1 MRQTNLYSSPSTNR
15 AGRLSGV
22 LLFLACALTSVSA
35 WAQIHTAATDQAP
48 AAVNLRDTPMA
59 HSRTPLEVV
68 SGTAKLV
75 GRFDAQSKL
84 RLTLGLNP
92 PKLAEEEKFLAELQ
106 DKSSPNFHKYLTPA
120 QWNARF
126 APSAQDEQAIV
137 DWLTANGM
145 TVTHRYPNRLVVDAE
160 GASQVIEKAFA
171 VQVNS
176 YKVGAE
182 VEFSND
188 RDPVIPA
195 HLAGILHSVG
205 GLNSIQRTHA
215 PHEGSISQQS
225 AQYSAGSVVSSQ
237 AGEHGDGKT
246 TALEAAM
253 KASEAKLGA
262 SNVMKGLASG
272 SNPEPGVTNG
282 YIDPTDIYSSYGYD
296 FSALQAQGHCC
307 NPTNDS
313 GGSTPTTSIAIAT
326 AGDFASSDITGFQS
340 QYPYLAYFYNR
351 VFIDGTPS
359 CCNDE
364 TTLDTE
370 WAIAT
375 ANSFGSYLQTS
386 HIWVYEG
393 ANNYLST
400 FTDVYNQMLSDGHA
414 RIFTTSWGC
423 AELTCASSG
432 TMDTDHAIFNSML
445 GQGWTILALS
455 HDHGATGGCDDALR
469 VTYPGSDPDAV
480 SVGGTSLALYSDGTF
495 ASETAW
501 EGSHSAGSCS
511 NNGGGSGGGCSAYYA
526 APGYQSS
533 PYCGAGSRSV
543 PDISLN
549 AGYGQNYYFNGGLHG
564 VGGTSISTP
573 QVAGFMAQENSYLMS
588 IGVGCG
594 TNYLSNC
601 APMGQADYAMYREG
615 YAESSGGSYAPHNPY
630 YDIKVGCNSN
640 DITDLYGLGYYC
652 AGTGYDAITGW
663 GSFNA
668 LQLSWAINT
677 YYTGDFAAPKI
688 TFSGPAVSTTAYTW
702 FNTNQTVSWTVV
714 DQNNGTYPSVGVA
727 GFSQAWDSA
736 FSDPTTEAHQG
747 TGNSFY
753 SGPQFPKATSGY
765 LNLSSAGQG
774 CHYAT
779 VDAWDNTGFSTGN
792 EYYYWLCYDTV
803 APTVTPA
810 NAPGPNTHG
819 WNKQTVKVSLA
830 STDPGGSNASGL
842 VATYYSID
850 TTACSSSTLGSCSV
864 YSSPFSITTSGYHY
878 VAYFAKD
885 KAGNFSARNYD
896 YVYIDETAPVTT
908 ATLSGTLSG
917 TVYDTAVHVT
927 LAATDNLS
935 GVISTSYQLDGGA
948 VTAYSAPFAVSTLGS
963 HSVKFYSVDY
973 AGNTETTKTVSFSI
987 SAATT
992 TTLTAS
998 PNPGLNGQTIALTA
1012 TVAANLGATPTGT
1025 VTFKRGTAVLGT
1037 GTISGG
1043 AAHLSLTS
1051 LPFGSSTLTASYPG
1065 ATNILASTSAGVVEV
1080 YKQKTTTALTSSLN
1094 PSTAG
1099 VSVTFTATVTAA
1111 VSGTPTGSVQ
1121 FYSGATLLS
1130 TKTLSSGTATYSTT
1144 ALPVGTDLIKAVYE
1158 GSGTDA
1164 SSTSP
1169 TVSQSVKKA
1178 ATTTTLAA
1186 SVNPSSFGQPVTFT
1200 ATVTSGSGIPTGTV
1214 TFQKNGATLGTG
1226 TLSGTGKATLTT
1238 AVLVP
1243 GTHTITAIYAGSTNY
1258 TGSTSAAVSEV
1269 TNASATT
1276 TKVTSSLNPSTRG
1289 QSVTFTATVSAG
1301 AYGTPTGSVTFKN
1314 GAGILGIVSLS
1325 GGTATLSTAAL
1336 AGGTN
1341 SITVVYSGSSEYLTS
1356 TSAAFAQTVNRSATT
1371 TTLTSSLNPST
1382 HGTSVTFTATVTAAS
1397 GPTPTGSVA
1406 FKDGTAALGSVAVNA
1421 AGVATFSTSSLAVRT
1436 HSITATYVG
1445 TTNDSTSTSAVLSQ
1459 VVN

>member
-1 MRQTNLYSSPSTNR
+1 MRQTNLYPFPLTNR
-15 AGRLSGV
+15 AGKLSGV
-22 LLFLACALTSVSA
+22 LLLLACALTSMSA

-48 AAVNLRDTPMA
+48 TAVNLRDTPLG
-59 HSRTPLEVV
+59 HSRTPMEVV
-68 SGTAKLV
+68 NGTAQLV
-75 GRFDAQSKL
+75 SRFAAQSKI

-92 PKLAEEEKFLAELQ
+92 PKLAEEEKFLAGLQ
-106 DKSSPNFHKYLTPA
+106 DKNSPNFHKYLTPE
-120 QWNARF
+120 QWNTRF
-126 APSAQDEQAIV
+126 APSAQDEQAVV

-160 GASQVIEKAFA
+160 ATSQVVEKAFA

-176 YKVGAE
+176 YKVGAQ

-195 HLAGILHSVG
+195 HLVGILHSVG

-215 PHEGSISQQS
+215 PREGSISQQS
-225 AQYSAGSVVSSQ
+225 GQYSPGAVVSNQ
-237 AGEHGDGKT
+237 AGQHGDGKT
-246 TALEAAM
+246 TELEAAM

-262 SNVMKGLASG
+262 SNVMKDLASG
-272 SNPEPGVTNG
+272 SNPEPGITNG

-296 FSALQAQGHCC
+296 FNALQAQGHCC

-386 HIWVYEG
+386 HVWVYEG

-400 FTDVYNQMLSDGHA
+400 FTDIYNQMLSDGHA
-414 RIFTTSWGC
+414 RIFSTSWGC
-423 AELTCASSG
+423 AELTCSGSG

-455 HDHGATGGCDDALR
+455 HDYGATGGCDAALR
-469 VTYPGSDPDAV
+469 VTYPGSDPDVV

-501 EGSHSAGSCS
+501 EGGHSAGSCS
-511 NNGGGSGGGCSAYYA
+511 HNGGGSGGGCSAYYA
-526 APGYQSS
+526 APGYQST

-543 PDISLN
+543 PDIALN

-573 QVAGFMAQENSYLMS
+573 QVAGFMAQENSYLMA

-640 DITDLYGLGYYC
+640 DITDTYGLGYYC

-702 FNTNQTVSWTVV
+702 FNTDQTVSWTIA

-736 FSDPTTEAHQG
+736 FSDPTTETHQG

-753 SGPQFPKATSGY
+753 SGPQFPNATSGY
-765 LNLSSAGQG
+765 LQLSWAGQG

-792 EYYYWLCYDTV
+792 NYYYWLCYDTI
-803 APTVTPA
+803 APTVTPT

-819 WNKQTVKVSLA
+819 WNKQTVQVSLA
-830 STDPGGSNASGL
+830 SNDPGASPSGL
-842 VATYYSID
+842 VATYYAID
-850 TTACSSSTLGSCSV
+850 TTACSSTTLGACSV
-864 YSSPFSITTSGYHY
+864 YSGPISITTPGYHY

-896 YVYIDETAPVTT
+896 YAYIDETAPVTA

-917 TVYDTAVHVT
+917 TVYDTAVQVT

-948 VTAYSAPFAVSTLGS
+948 VTAYSTPLTIATLGS
-963 HSVKFYSVDY
+963 HTVKFYSVDY
-973 AGNTETTKTVSFSI
+973 AGNTETAKTVSFAI
-987 SAATT
+987 AAPTT

-998 PNPGLNGQTIALTA
+998 PNPAVNGQTIALTA
-1012 TVAANLGATPTGT
+1012 TVVAGLGATPTGT
-1025 VTFKRGTAVLGT
+1025 VTFKHAGTVLGT

-1043 AAHLSLTS
+1043 VAHLALTS
-1051 LPFGSSTLTASYPG
+1051 LPYGNSTLTAVYSG

-1080 YKQKTTTALTSSLN
+1080 YREKTTTLLTSSLN

-1099 VSVTFTATVTAA
+1099 VSVTFTATVTAS

-1121 FYSGATLLS
+1121 FYDGATLLT
-1130 TKTLSSGTATYSTT
+1130 TKTLIGGTATYSTAT
-1144 ALPVGTDLIKAVYE
+1144 LPVGTDSIKAVYE
-1158 GSGTDA
+1158 GSGTYA
-1164 SSTSP
+1164 TSTSAA
-1169 TVSQSVKKA
+1169 VNQSVKKA
-1178 ATTTTLAA
+1178 ATTTVVAA
-1186 SVNPSSFGQPVTFT
+1186 SVNPSGYGQSVTFT
-1200 ATVTSGSGIPTGTV
+1200 ATVSSASEVPAGTV
-1214 TFQKNGATLGTG
+1214 TFQKNGVTLGTA
-1226 TLSGTGKATLTT
+1226 TLNSSGKATLAT
-1238 AVLVP
+1238 AALVP
-1243 GTHTITAIYAGSTNY
+1243 GAHTITAIYGGSTTC
-1258 TGSTSAAVSEV
+1258 TGSTSAGLSEV
-1269 TNASATT
+1269 TNAAATA
-1276 TKVTSSLNPSTRG
+1276 TKVTSSLNPSTH
-1289 QSVTFTATVSAG
+1289 
-1301 AYGTPTGSVTFKN
+1301 
-1314 GAGILGIVSLS
+1314 
-1325 GGTATLSTAAL
+1325 GTA
-1336 AGGTN
+1336 
-1341 SITVVYSGSSEYLTS
+1341 
-1356 TSAAFAQTVNRSATT
+1356 
-1371 TTLTSSLNPST
+1371 
-1382 HGTSVTFTATVTAAS
+1382 VTFTATVTATS
-1397 GPTPTGSVA
+1397 GPTPTGSIV
-1406 FKDGTAALGSVAVNA
+1406 FKNGTATLSTVAVNA
-1421 AGVATFSTSSLAVRT
+1421 SGVATLSTSALAVGT
-1436 HSITATYVG
+1436 HSITAMYSG
-1445 TTNDSTSTSAVLSQ
+1445 TANDAASTSAVLSQ

>member
-15 AGRLSGV
+15 AGKLSGV
-22 LLFLACALTSVSA
+22 LLLLACALTSMSA
-35 WAQIHTAATDQAP
+35 WAQIHTAASDQAP
-48 AAVNLRDTPMA
+48 AAVNLRDTPLGR
-59 HSRTPLEVV
+59 SRTPMEVAN
-68 SGTAKLV
+68 GTAKLV

-106 DKSSPNFHKYLTPA
+106 DKNSPNFHKYLTPA

-160 GASQVIEKAFA
+160 GASQVVEKAFA
-171 VQVNS
+171 VQINS
-176 YKVGAE
+176 YKVGAQ

-195 HLAGILHSVG
+195 HLVGILHSVG

-215 PHEGSISQQS
+215 PREGSISQQN
-225 AQYSAGSVVSSQ
+225 AQYSPGAVVSSQ

-262 SNVMKGLASG
+262 SNVLKDLSSG
-272 SNPEPGVTNG
+272 SNPEPGITNG

-296 FSALQAQGHCC
+296 FNALQAQGHCC

-351 VFIDGTPS
+351 VYIDGTPS

-386 HIWVYEG
+386 HVWVYEG

-400 FTDVYNQMLSDGHA
+400 FTDIYNQMLSDGHA
-414 RIFTTSWGC
+414 RIFSTSWGC
-423 AELTCASSG
+423 AELSCTGSG

-455 HDHGATGGCDDALR
+455 HDYGATGGCDDALR
-469 VTYPGSDPDAV
+469 VTYPGSDPDVV

-501 EGSHSAGSCS
+501 EGGHSAGSCS
-511 NNGGGSGGGCSAYYA
+511 KNGGGSGGGCSAYYA
-526 APGYQSS
+526 APGYQST

-543 PDISLN
+543 PDIALN

-573 QVAGFMAQENSYLMS
+573 QVAGFMAQENSYLMA

-601 APMGQADYAMYREG
+601 APMGQPDYAMYREG

-640 DITDLYGLGYYC
+640 DVTDMYGLGYYC

-702 FNTNQTVSWTVV
+702 FNADQTVSWTIA

-736 FSDPTTEAHQG
+736 FSDPSTEAHQG

-753 SGPQFPKATSGY
+753 SGPQYPNATSGY
-765 LNLSSAGQG
+765 LRLSSAGQG

-792 EYYYWLCYDTV
+792 QYYYWLCYDTV

-810 NAPGPNTHG
+810 NAPGPNSHG
-819 WNKQTVKVSLA
+819 WNNQTVTVSLA
-830 STDPGGSNASGL
+830 SSDPGGSNASGV

-850 TTACSSSTLGSCSV
+850 TTACSSSTLGSCAV
-864 YSSPFSITTSGYHY
+864 YSGPISITTPGYHY

-896 YVYIDETAPVTT
+896 YAYIDETAPVTT

-917 TVYDTAVHVT
+917 TVYDTAVQVT

-935 GVISTSYQLDGGA
+935 GVISTSYQLDGGP
-948 VTAYSAPFAVSTLGS
+948 VTAYSTPLLVSTLGS
-963 HSVKFYSVDY
+963 HTVKFYSVDY
-973 AGNTETTKTVSFSI
+973 ASNTETTKAVSFAI
-987 SAATT
+987 AAPTT
-992 TTLTAS
+992 TTLAVT
-998 PNPGLNGQTIALTA
+998 PNPAVNGQTITLTA
-1012 TVAANLGATPTGT
+1012 TVAAGLGATPTGT
-1025 VTFKRGTAVLGT
+1025 VTFKHASTVLGT

-1043 AAHLSLTS
+1043 VAHLALTT
-1051 LPFGSSTLTASYPG
+1051 LPFGSSTLTATYLG
-1065 ATNILASTSAGVVEV
+1065 ATNILGSTSAGVVEV
-1080 YKQKTTTALTSSLN
+1080 YQQKTTTSLTSSQN
-1094 PSTAG
+1094 PSVAG
-1099 VSVTFTATVTAA
+1099 TSVTFTATVTPSI
-1111 VSGTPTGSVQ
+1111 SGTPLGSVQ
-1121 FYSGATLLS
+1121 FYNGATLLS
-1130 TKTLSSGTATYSTT
+1130 TKPLSSGTATYSTT
-1144 ALPVGTDLIKAVYE
+1144 ALPVGTGSIKAVYE
-1158 GSGTDA
+1158 GYGA
-1164 SSTSP
+1164 YAPSTSP

-1178 ATTTTLAA
+1178 VTTTVVTA

-1200 ATVTSGSGIPTGTV
+1200 ATVSSGSGIPAGTV
-1214 TFQKNGATLGTG
+1214 TFEKNGAVLGTG
-1226 TLSGTGKATLTT
+1226 TLGATGKATLTT
-1238 AVLVP
+1238 AGLVP
-1243 GTHTITAIYAGSTNY
+1243 GTHTITAIYGGSAICA
-1258 TGSTSAAVSEV
+1258 GSTSAALAEV
-1269 TNASATT
+1269 TNATATT

-1289 QSVTFTATVSAG
+1289 LAVTFTATVSAG
-1301 AYGTPTGSVTFKN
+1301 AFGTPTGTVTFKN
-1314 GAGILGIVSLS
+1314 GTGVLGTVTLS
-1325 GGTATLSTAAL
+1325 GGSATLSTSTL
-1336 AGGTN
+1336 LGGAN
-1341 SITVVYSGSSEYLTS
+1341 SITAVYSGNSGYLTS
-1356 TSAAFAQTVNRSATT
+1356 TSAALTQTVNRSATA
-1371 TTLTSSLNPST
+1371 TTLVSSLNPST
-1382 HGTSVTFTATVTAAS
+1382 HGTAVTFTATVTAAS
-1397 GPTPTGSVA
+1397 GPTPTGSLV
-1406 FKDGTAALGSVAVNA
+1406 FKDGAATLNTATVNA
-1421 AGVATFSTSSLAVRT
+1421 AGVATFSTSALGVST
-1436 HSITATYVG
+1436 HSITAMYVG
-1445 TTNDSTSTSAVLSQ
+1445 TSNDSPSTSAVLSQ

>member
-1 MRQTNLYSSPSTNR
+1 MRQTNLYSSPLTNR
-15 AGRLSGV
+15 AGKLSGV
-22 LLFLACALTSVSA
+22 LLLLTCALTSVSA
-35 WAQIHTAATDQAP
+35 WAQVHTAATDQAP
-48 AAVNLRDTPMA
+48 AAVNLRDTPLGR
-59 HSRTPLEVV
+59 SRTPLEVV
-68 SGTAKLV
+68 NGTAQLV

-92 PKLAEEEKFLAELQ
+92 PQLAEEEKFLAGLQ
-106 DKSSPNFHKYLTPA
+106 DKNSPNFHKYLTPE

-126 APSAQDEQAIV
+126 APSAQDEQAVV

-160 GASQVIEKAFA
+160 ATSQVVEKAFA
-171 VQVNS
+171 IQINS
-176 YKVGAE
+176 YKVGAA

-195 HLAGILHSVG
+195 HLVGILHSVG

-215 PHEGSISQQS
+215 PREGSISQQS
-225 AQYSAGSVVSSQ
+225 GQYFPGAVVSKQ
-237 AGEHGDGKT
+237 AEQHGDGKT

-253 KASEAKLGA
+253 KASEVKLGA
-262 SNVMKGLASG
+262 SNVMKDLAGG
-272 SNPEPGVTNG
+272 SNPEPGITNG
-282 YIDPTDIYSSYGYD
+282 YIDPTDVYSSYGYD
-296 FSALQAQGHCC
+296 FNALQAQGHCC
-307 NPTNDS
+307 NPTNNS

-351 VFIDGTPS
+351 VYIDGTPS

-386 HIWVYEG
+386 HVWVYEG
-393 ANNYLST
+393 ANNYMST

-414 RIFTTSWGC
+414 RIFSTSWGC
-423 AELTCASSG
+423 AELSCTSSG
-432 TMDTDHAIFNSML
+432 TMDTDHAIFNAML

-455 HDHGATGGCDDALR
+455 HDYGATGGCDAALR
-469 VTYPGSDPDAV
+469 VTYPGSDPDV
-480 SVGGTSLALYSDGTF
+480 ISVGGTSLALYSDGTF

-501 EGSHSAGSCS
+501 EGGHSAGSCS
-511 NNGGGSGGGCSAYYA
+511 KNGGGSGGGCSAYYA

-549 AGYGQNYYFNGGLHG
+549 AGYGQNYFFNGGLHG

-573 QVAGFMAQENSYLMS
+573 QVAGFMAQENSYLMA

-615 YAESSGGSYAPHNPY
+615 YAESAGGSYAPHNPY

-640 DITDLYGLGYYC
+640 DVTDMYGLGYYC
-652 AGTGYDAITGW
+652 AQTGYDAITGW

-688 TFSGPAVSTTAYTW
+688 TFHGPAASPSVYTW
-702 FNTNQTVSWTVV
+702 YNTDQTVSWTIA
-714 DQNNGTYPSVGVA
+714 DQNNGVYPSVGVA

-736 FSDPTTEAHQG
+736 FSDPSTEAHQG

-753 SGPQFPKATSGY
+753 SGPQFPNTTSGY
-765 LNLSSAGQG
+765 LQLSWAGQG

-792 EYYYWLCYDTV
+792 DYYYWVCYDTV

-819 WNKQTVKVSLA
+819 WNKQTVQVSLV
-830 STDPGGSNASGL
+830 SSDPGGAKASGV
-842 VATYYSID
+842 VATYYSVD
-850 TTACSSSTLGSCSV
+850 TTACSSSTLGSCLV
-864 YSSPFSITTSGYHY
+864 YSGPISITAPGYHY

-896 YVYIDETAPVTT
+896 YAYIDETAPVTT

-917 TVYDTAVHVT
+917 AVYDTAVHVT

-948 VTAYSAPFAVSTLGS
+948 VTAYSAPLTIATLGS
-963 HSVKFYSVDY
+963 HTVKFYSVDY
-973 AGNTETTKTVSFSI
+973 AGNTETTKSISFSI
-987 SAATT
+987 AAATT
-992 TTLTAS
+992 TILAVA
-998 PNPGLNGQTIALTA
+998 PNPAVNGQTIALTA
-1012 TVAANLGATPTGT
+1012 TVAAGLGATPTGT
-1025 VTFKRGTAVLGT
+1025 VTFKHGTVVLGK
-1037 GTISGG
+1037 GAIVGG
-1043 AAHLSLTS
+1043 VAHLSLTT
-1051 LPFGSSTLTASYPG
+1051 LPYGNDTLTAVYSG

-1080 YKQKTTTALTSSLN
+1080 YREKTTTTLASSLN
-1094 PSTAG
+1094 PSTFGA
-1099 VSVTFTATVTAA
+1099 SVTFTTTVIPS

-1121 FYSGATLLS
+1121 FYNGATLVA
-1130 TKTLSSGTATYSTT
+1130 TQTLAAGKATYSTA
-1144 ALPVGTDLIKAVYE
+1144 ALPVGTDSIKAVYV
-1158 GSGTDA
+1158 GDGTYA
-1164 SSTSP
+1164 TSTSAVMSQ
-1169 TVSQSVKKA
+1169 TVNKA
-1178 ATTTTLAA
+1178 ATTTIVAS

-1200 ATVTSGSGIPTGTV
+1200 ATVNSGVGVPTGTV
-1214 TFQKNGATLGTG
+1214 TFEKNGVALGTATL
-1226 TLSGTGKATLTT
+1226 SSGKATLTT
-1238 AVLVP
+1238 AALVP
-1243 GTHTITAIYAGSTNY
+1243 GTYAITAIYGGSTDYNV
-1258 TGSTSAAVSEV
+1258 STSAVLSQITKA
-1269 TNASATT
+1269 TATT
-1276 TKVTSSLNPSTRG
+1276 TKVISSLNPSIYG
-1289 QSVTFTATVSAG
+1289 QSVTFTTTVSAG
-1301 AYGTPTGSVTFKN
+1301 AFGTPTGTVTFKS
-1314 GAGILGIVSLS
+1314 GTTILGAVALS
-1325 GGTATLSTAAL
+1325 AGTAKLSTSIL
-1336 AGGTN
+1336 PGGAN
-1341 SITVVYSGSSEYLTS
+1341 SITVVYGGSSDYLAS
-1356 TSAAFAQTVNRSATT
+1356 TSAVLTQTVNRSATT
-1371 TTLTSSLNPST
+1371 TTLISSLNPST
-1382 HGTSVTFTATVTAAS
+1382 HGTAATFDAKVAATS
-1397 GPTPTGSVA
+1397 GPIPTGSIV
-1406 FKDGTAALGSVAVNA
+1406 FKDGTATLGTVTVNS
-1421 AGVATFSTSSLAVRT
+1421 AGVATFSTSALSVST
-1436 HSITATYVG
+1436 HSITAMYVG
-1445 TTNDSTSTSAVLSQ
+1445 TTNDAASTSAALSQ
-1459 VVN
+1459 VVH